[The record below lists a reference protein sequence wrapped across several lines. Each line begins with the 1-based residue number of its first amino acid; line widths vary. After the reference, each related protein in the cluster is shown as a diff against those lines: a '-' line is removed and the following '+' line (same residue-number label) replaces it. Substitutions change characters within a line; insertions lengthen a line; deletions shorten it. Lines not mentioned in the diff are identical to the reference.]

1 MVQKLFDAIRGK
13 KPDQEHSMKISYKK
27 MAPARKGTLLGLAVV
42 AALYSAPGAAVGIVD
57 VGVGGG
63 VSNIGPANQVTVLA
77 PVGVLV
83 DAPIALITGDLQ
95 VGTATTTVTPVA
107 TPGTGGAGLLPYV
120 VDNGDGTSSV
130 YTVTEQDATLTNT
143 TTTANTGGVLIG
155 ADGNI
160 TTQRGSTA
168 TQVDVTTIDFAT
180 RVIIDNATGLPVVAD
195 PRNAT
200 AVAGTYNSA
209 TNSFAADGGTVVS
222 GVPDVVFAPG
232 GNLSVAGATTL
243 GGAVDM
249 TGNQINNLA
258 AGVAATDAAN
268 VGQVTAAVIA
278 EASTRSAADTTL
290 QNNINAE
297 ASTRAAADTAET
309 NARIAADNA
318 EAATRSAADTT
329 LQNNINAEA
338 STRAAAVTAE
348 ATTRA
353 AADTTLQTNIT
364 NEATARIAGDNALA
378 TRLNTTDARVGS
390 LEGRVGVLEKDV
402 KEVRA
407 GVAMAMAIA
416 SIPTVDYGKFA
427 LGLGVGTFGGETA
440 VAGAVDIKATER
452 SKFRLAVSNA
462 GGQTG
467 GSAGFSVGF

>member
-1 MVQKLFDAIRGK
+1 
-13 KPDQEHSMKISYKK
+13 MKISYKK

-57 VGVGGG
+57 VGVGGS

-77 PVGVLV
+77 PVVAVAAPVGVLV
-83 DAPIALITGDLQ
+83 DAPITIITGDLQ

-107 TPGTGGAGLLPYV
+107 TPGTGGAGLLPYI

-130 YTVTEQDATLTNT
+130 FTVTEQNATLTNT
-143 TTTANTGGVLIG
+143 TTTSNTGGVLVG
-155 ADGNI
+155 ADGSI
-160 TTQRGSTA
+160 TTARGSTT
-168 TQVDVTTIDFAT
+168 TQVDETTIDFAT
-180 RVIIDNATGLPVVAD
+180 RVIIDNATGLPIPAD
-195 PRNAT
+195 ARNAT
-200 AVAGTYNSA
+200 GVAGTYNSA
-209 TNSFAADGGTVVS
+209 SSSFAADGGTFVA
-222 GVPDVVFAPG
+222 GTPDTVFAPG
-232 GNLSVAGATTL
+232 GNLNVAGATTL

-258 AGVAATDAAN
+258 AGTLATDAAN
-268 VGQVTAAVIA
+268 VGQVTAAVSA
-278 EASTRSAADTTL
+278 EAA
-290 QNNINAE
+290 
-297 ASTRAAADTAET
+297 TRAAADT
-309 NARIAADNA
+309 A

>member
-1 MVQKLFDAIRGK
+1 
-13 KPDQEHSMKISYKK
+13 MKISYKK

-57 VGVGGG
+57 VGVGGS

-77 PVGVLV
+77 PVVAVAAPVGVLV
-83 DAPIALITGDLQ
+83 DAPITIITGDLQ

-107 TPGTGGAGLLPYV
+107 TPGTGGAGLLPYI

-130 YTVTEQDATLTNT
+130 FTVTEQNATLTNT
-143 TTTANTGGVLIG
+143 TTTSNTGGVLVG
-155 ADGNI
+155 ADGSI
-160 TTQRGSTA
+160 TTARGSTT
-168 TQVDVTTIDFAT
+168 TQVDETTIDFAT
-180 RVIIDNATGLPVVAD
+180 RVIIDNATGLPIPAD
-195 PRNAT
+195 ARNAT
-200 AVAGTYNSA
+200 GVAGTYNSA
-209 TNSFAADGGTVVS
+209 SSSFAADGGTFVA
-222 GVPDVVFAPG
+222 GTPDTVFAPG
-232 GNLSVAGATTL
+232 GNLNVAGATTL

-258 AGVAATDAAN
+258 AGTLATDAAN
-268 VGQVTAAVIA
+268 VGQVTAAVSA
-278 EASTRSAADTTL
+278 EAATRAAADNTEMAARIAADDAEAATRAAADTAEMDARIDADELEAATRAAADNTL

-297 ASTRAAADTAET
+297 ATTRAT
-309 NARIAADNA
+309 
-318 EAATRSAADTT
+318 ADTT
-329 LQNNINAEA
+329 LQTNIN
-338 STRAAAVTAE
+338 AE

-353 AADTTLQTNIT
+353 AADTTLQTNIN

>member
-1 MVQKLFDAIRGK
+1 
-13 KPDQEHSMKISYKK
+13 MKISYKK

-42 AALYSAPGAAVGIVD
+42 AALYSAPGAAAGNVD
-57 VGVGGG
+57 TGVGGT
-63 VSNIGPANQVTVLA
+63 VTTTGPADQVTVTA
-77 PVGVLV
+77 PLTVV
-83 DAPIALITGDLQ
+83 TGNLQ
-95 VGTATTTVTPVA
+95 VGTITSVSTPVVVA
-107 TPGTGGAGLLPYV
+107 GTGVAGLLPYV

-130 YTVTEQDATLTNT
+130 YTVTEQDGTET
-143 TTTANTGGVLIG
+143 TTTTTVDTGGVTVG
-155 ADGNI
+155 ADGTI
-160 TTQRGSTA
+160 TTNIGSTA
-168 TQVDVTTIDFAT
+168 VQTDVNTIDYAT
-180 RVIIDNATGLPVVAD
+180 RVIIDNTTGLVVDLD
-195 PRNAT
+195 PRNAFR
-200 AVAGTYNSA
+200 VAGTYNS
-209 TNSFAADGGTVVS
+209 TDRTFVDNGGTL
-222 GVPDVVFAPG
+222 VPGIPDIIYAPG
-232 GNLSVAGATTL
+232 GNLNVAGATTL

-258 AGVAATDAAN
+258 DGVLATDAAN
-268 VGQVTAAVIA
+268 VGQVTAAVVA
-278 EASTRSAADTTL
+278 EAADRAAADNTL

-297 ASTRAAADTAET
+297 ASTRAAADTAE
-309 NARIAADNA
+309 
-318 EAATRSAADTT
+318 AATRSAADIT

>member
-1 MVQKLFDAIRGK
+1 VPHCTAQKLFDAICGK
-13 KPDQEHSMKISYKK
+13 KPDQEYSMKISYKK

-57 VGVGGG
+57 VGVGGS

-77 PVGVLV
+77 PVVAVAAPVGVLV
-83 DAPIALITGDLQ
+83 DAPITIITGDLQ

-107 TPGTGGAGLLPYV
+107 TPGTGGAGLLPYI

-130 YTVTEQDATLTNT
+130 FTVTEQNATLTNT
-143 TTTANTGGVLIG
+143 TTTSNTGGVLVG
-155 ADGNI
+155 ADGSI
-160 TTQRGSTA
+160 TTARGSTT
-168 TQVDVTTIDFAT
+168 TQVDETTIDFAT
-180 RVIIDNATGLPVVAD
+180 RVIIDNATGLPIPAD
-195 PRNAT
+195 ARNAT
-200 AVAGTYNSA
+200 GVAGTYNSA
-209 TNSFAADGGTVVS
+209 SSSFAADGGTFVA
-222 GVPDVVFAPG
+222 GTPDTVFAPG
-232 GNLSVAGATTL
+232 GNLNVAGATTL

-258 AGVAATDAAN
+258 AGTLATDAAN
-268 VGQVTAAVIA
+268 VGQVTAAVSA
-278 EASTRSAADTTL
+278 EAA
-290 QNNINAE
+290 
-297 ASTRAAADTAET
+297 TRAAADT
-309 NARIAADNA
+309 A